1 MEPFNRAFKKYQ
13 PDVWFT
19 NVRKGQTEYRNKL
32 DVFSFSHEGILKV
45 SPFYHFDDLAL
56 EAYIKDKKLPIE
68 FDYFDPVKALE
79 NRECG
84 IHLKH

>member
-1 MEPFNRAFKKYQ
+1 MLNTKSG
-13 PDVWFT
+13 VMSIFT
-19 NVRKGQTEYRNKL
+19 SKGCVAKCTFCQRGAKGY
-32 DVFSFSHEGILKV
+32 SG
-45 SPFYHFDDLAL
+45 YDLSKL